1 MVYGENMMYV
11 RNKASP
17 WRICTKSPP
26 EKSDLAPLAT
36 FFIVFCDFFKSYGSK
51 PLTLIM
57 FFVVLWEVVSPLRA
71 IFDIMTQN
79 RENRKKRVPK
89 WPYFGPFEAFLK
101 VKYSKNQGDDFEWF
115 FKVVLM
121 VLELYSGYR
130 KVFRGFKESIPSLR
144 TCFWALLKKKY
155 DQYSQATMW
164 RSCVLHRF
172 WTMLLLIED
181 SRKLCLSWIFKSQKC
196 VLRLGIDS
204 LRPQDTF
211 AYPGYN
217 SRTIRTTLKN
227 HSKSSTWFLLYF
239 KKASKE
245 PK

>member
-1 MVYGENMMYV
+1 MKTPPQPLKRISINPPPNKCENT
-11 RNKASP
+11 RF
-17 WRICTKSPP
+17 T
-26 EKSDLAPLAT
+26 T

-121 VLELYSGYR
+121 VLELYPGYG
-130 KVFRGFKESIPSLR
+130 KVSLGLKECIPNLR
-144 TCFWALLKKKY
+144 TCFWLLKMRLSCSFFESSISKNTPKNTY
-155 DQYSQATMW
+155 KTRFLHIASCEYWIIFLLQESLKTCSEIRN
-164 RSCVLHRF
+164 RS
-172 WTMLLLIED
+172 LLLQ
-181 SRKLCLSWIFKSQKC
+181 L
-196 VLRLGIDS
+196 
-204 LRPQDTF
+204 
-211 AYPGYN
+211 
-217 SRTIRTTLKN
+217 TIPPFWEI
-227 HSKSSTWFLLYF
+227 SK
-239 KKASKE
+239 K
-245 PK
+245 